1 MDIQWNCVGMMRKI
15 KEEDER
21 VVQGAMVGKEIF
33 EHTLV
38 DEMPSIVEIS
48 IDEVSRV
55 VIKFLGDSSAPQ
67 VNEVSGHI
75 STVDEPIGHGHPYL

>member
-1 MDIQWNCVGMMRKI
+1 MMERI

-21 VVQGAMVGKEIF
+21 VVQGAMVGKETV

-38 DEMPSIVEIS
+38 DEMLSVVEVS

-55 VIKFLGDSSAPQ
+55 VTEFSGDSSASQ
-67 VNEVSGHI
+67 VDEVSRDI
-75 STVDEPIGHGHPYL
+75 PTVDEEPIGT